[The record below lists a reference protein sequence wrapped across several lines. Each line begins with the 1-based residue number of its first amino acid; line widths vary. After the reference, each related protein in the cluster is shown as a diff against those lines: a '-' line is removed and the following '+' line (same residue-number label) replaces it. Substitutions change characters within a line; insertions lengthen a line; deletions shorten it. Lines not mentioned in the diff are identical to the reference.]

1 MKTELWRE
9 MSCRFLLNELGDP
22 SFLCHLF
29 EGNTTL
35 HDISKFYE
43 FFVTQFSNILI
54 NSLLQ
59 SDFRHF
65 TGSVHVLDLLII
77 SLLLFLRQL

>member
-1 MKTELWRE
+1 MKTELLRE
-9 MSCRFLLNELGDP
+9 MNCRFLQNELGDP
-22 SFLCHLF
+22 SFLFHLF
-29 EGNTTL
+29 EENTTL
-35 HDISKFYE
+35 HDISKLQE
-43 FFVTQFSNILI
+43 FFIIQISNILI